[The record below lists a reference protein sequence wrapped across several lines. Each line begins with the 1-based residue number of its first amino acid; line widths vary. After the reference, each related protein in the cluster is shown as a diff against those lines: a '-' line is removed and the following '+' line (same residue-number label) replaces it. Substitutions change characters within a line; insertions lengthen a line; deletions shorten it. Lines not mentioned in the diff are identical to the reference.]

1 MVRNYRTIKME
12 TQILIRLDESIHLP
26 GTVKSKH
33 YQPLPPQLLCISVLL
48 VQAQI
53 DSTW

>member
-1 MVRNYRTIKME
+1 MMMMIGFDDVKTE
-12 TQILIRLDESIHLP
+12 TQILIRLDESIRLS
-26 GTVKSKH
+26 GTVQSKH
-33 YQPLPPQLLCISVLL
+33 YQPIPPQ

>member
-1 MVRNYRTIKME
+1 MMIGFDDIKME
-12 TQILIRLDESIHLP
+12 TQILIRLDESIRLP

-33 YQPLPPQLLCISVLL
+33 YQPLPLQ